1 MTYTKFGTFLE
12 EKNVQ
17 IMNENVDRIVESII
31 ESSIPFEVFYT
42 ECLLPILT
50 ESQTEDPNE
59 LLSEVESWFQ
69 RNMPTFSRMFGGS
82 KQEAPNPEEEAAAK
96 NQAFNQKHSNTFDK
110 IKKMFIDGL
119 KKTATEMQG
128 NVSRYPNAKML
139 VTAIQSLV
147 QNAAKAT
154 QGYQFKQGSSD
165 EFYNKFQANQ
175 AQAGQQKAILGALQS
190 GNAQALLKMPDDQII
205 KAFEQQPQMKKL
217 TQFAKDINQQI
228 QRTSDPAQKA
238 NLQSQLRRVMK
249 SIEQQPQMRQQL
261 TQLAKNINQQIQ
273 VASDPAQKANLQS
286 QLRRV
291 MNLTKFG
298 MGSEFVQSAAKGQAQ
313 RDQFTKMYN
322 DRAAQAQAQVKA
334 NAEAKERQAFDD
346 QMFDQL
352 MKNPNPERRPKS
364 EEELQFELDRLWKL
378 EQKKRAKTATG
389 STSVTG
395 GPQPIP
401 SPSGTSSPRP
411 IIKDSTCHQDDML
424 IESLIRCTGIGK

>member
-12 EKNVQ
+12 RKNVQ
-17 IMNENVDRIVESII
+17 TMNVNVDRIVESII
-31 ESSIPFEVFYT
+31 ESNIPFETFYT

-82 KQEAPNPEEEAAAK
+82 KQEAPAAPNPEEEAAAR

-110 IKKMFIDGL
+110 IKNMFINGL
-119 KKTATEMQG
+119 KKAATEMQG

-139 VTAIQSLV
+139 VTAIQALV

-165 EFYNKFQANQ
+165 GFYDKFQANQ

-205 KAFEQQPQMKKL
+205 KA
-217 TQFAKDINQQI
+217 
-228 QRTSDPAQKA
+228 
-238 NLQSQLRRVMK
+238 V
-249 SIEQQPQMRQQL
+249 EQQPQMRQQL

-273 VASDPAQKANLQS
+273 GASDPAQKANLQS

-298 MGSEFVQSAAKGQAQ
+298 MGSEFVQGAAKGQTQ
-313 RDQFTKMYN
+313 RDQLTKMTN
-322 DRAAQAQAQVKA
+322 DRAAQAQAQAKA

-352 MKNPNPERRPKS
+352 MKNPNPERRPKT

-378 EQKKRAKTATG
+378 EQKKRARTAAG

-401 SPSGTSSPRP
+401 SPSGASSPVTMN
-411 IIKDSTCHQDDML
+411 KESTSHQDDLL
-424 IESLIRCTGIGK
+424 IESLIRCTGNRK